1 MSKRKDWADRLAEQI
16 INDVQSIY
24 DPRTRED
31 IVAMRLRIVRQE
43 GVVAGVQEAKEV
55 AVDALR

>member
-16 INDVQSIY
+16 IADVQGIY

-43 GVVAGVQEAKEV
+43 GVVAGVQEAGD
-55 AVDALR
+55 AVQRSF

>member
-1 MSKRKDWADRLAEQI
+1 MTSTGQADRLAQA
-16 INDVQSIY
+16 DASTCRYLLV
-24 DPRTRED
+24 PRVRED

-43 GVVAGVQEAKEV
+43 GVIAGVQEAKEV

>member
-16 INDVQSIY
+16 IADVQGIF

-43 GVVAGVQEAKEV
+43 GHCAGLQEAQEV
-55 AVDALR
+55 ARNALR

>member
-16 INDVQSIY
+16 IADVQGIY

-31 IVAMRLRIVRQE
+31 IVAMRLRIVHQE
-43 GVVAGVQEAKEV
+43 GRCAGLQEAQGV
-55 AVDALR
+55 ARDALR